1 MSPGTL
7 KTSEGKVPV
16 ELPQVRNGREPF
28 RSQLWAQMGKRT
40 DVLERLAVELYAR
53 GLSTR
58 DIEDAFESATGE
70 RLLSRSTVSEV
81 TDSLWTEHEAFQ
93 QRDLSGFELECLFL
107 DAVYE
112 SLRLQAGAKEES
124 LCAWGILRDG
134 RKVMLHMAL
143 GNNESGSLAGD
154 ASEYGRTGFAST
166 LECDLGRSTGIDCR
180 HRTGISEELADSLL
194 GS

>member
-1 MSPGTL
+1 
-7 KTSEGKVPV
+7 
-16 ELPQVRNGREPF
+16 
-28 RSQLWAQMGKRT
+28 MGKRT

-81 TDSLWTEHEAFQ
+81 TDSLWTDAEAFQ

-112 SLRLQAGAKEES
+112 SLRLQAGAKEGI

-143 GNNESGSLAGD
+143 GNNES
-154 ASEYGRTGFAST
+154 
-166 LECDLGRSTGIDCR
+166 LEARLGMLRNMVERGLRVPLSVTSGRSTGIDCR